1 MPVDPGAPIPTTPLP
16 TAPTGGGAGNGA
28 AAAVPVGPGLDAV
41 GSLDLV
47 SRAAVPAGPG
57 LDTAAPRA
65 VAPAPGVPA
74 TPSLLGPEAVSDR
87 YGFYRTLRESY
98 PLVWDDRLGAWL
110 VSRYGDVAAAL
121 GDPGLVRPRRGPCCW
136 PGEVWCEGPR
146 REVDDEAFGVLRE
159 VSERTAFV
167 LARRLAQREVAD
179 LAEEFCHWLP
189 VGTAAT
195 ALGLSCAELARG
207 SRAGGRRAGPAAS
220 LAVLCA
226 DRSALIGKALASLLA
241 NLLDRPDEWA
251 AVRDAPGAL
260 TAAWAESLRRNPPV
274 HVVLRRAR
282 GDIRMADGTIPAVAA
297 VALLVGAA
305 SRDPDRF
312 AAPDRFDPRRTAP
325 AQLAFGPPDCPAA
338 RVAELQAECAVRA
351 LCEAMPKLRW
361 AEGFRPTET
370 GLLTRAPRILLVRP
384 A

>member
-1 MPVDPGAPIPTTPLP
+1 MSVDPGAPIPTPPLP
-16 TAPTGGGAGNGA
+16 AAPMGRIAGAGTVVAGA
-28 AAAVPVGPGLDAV
+28 AAAPEPGGP
-41 GSLDLV
+41 
-47 SRAAVPAGPG
+47 AA
-57 LDTAAPRA
+57 
-65 VAPAPGVPA
+65 
-74 TPSLLGPEAVSDR
+74 PSLLGPEAVSDR
-87 YGFYRTLRESY
+87 YGFYRTLRESH

-121 GDPGLVRPRRGPCCW
+121 GDPGLVRPRRRGPCCW

-159 VSERTAFV
+159 VSARTAFV
-167 LARRLAQREVAD
+167 LARRLAQREVTD

-195 ALGLSCAELARG
+195 ALGLSYAELARG

-251 AVRDAPGAL
+251 AVRDTPGAL
-260 TAAWAESLRRNPPV
+260 TAAWRESLRRNPPV

-282 GDIRMADGTIPAVAA
+282 GNIRIADGTVPEGAA

-305 SRDPDRF
+305 GRDPDRF

-338 RVAELQAECAVRA
+338 RVVELQAECAARA
-351 LCEAMPKLRW
+351 LCEAMPELRW

-370 GLLTRAPRILLVRP
+370 GLLTRAPRTLLVRP

>member
-1 MPVDPGAPIPTTPLP
+1 MDPACE
-16 TAPTGGGAGNGA
+16 TA
-28 AAAVPVGPGLDAV
+28 
-41 GSLDLV
+41 GSSGLV
-47 SRAAVPAGPG
+47 SRSAAPVAPGPDAFAPAGSAS
-57 LDTAAPRA
+57 LTAAP
-65 VAPAPGVPA
+65 APVLGVPA
-74 TPSLLGPEAVSDR
+74 APSLLGPEAVSDR

-146 REVDDEAFGVLRE
+146 REVDAEAFGVLRE

-189 VGTAAT
+189 LGTAAT
-195 ALGLSCAELARG
+195 ALGLSYAELVRG

-226 DRSALIGKALASLLA
+226 DRSALIGKALSSLLA
-241 NLLDRPDEWA
+241 NLLDRPVEWA
-251 AVRDAPGAL
+251 AVRAAPGAL
-260 TAAWAESLRRNPPV
+260 AAAWCESLRRNPPV

-282 GDIRMADGTIPAVAA
+282 VDTRIADGTVPAGAA
-297 VALLVGAA
+297 VALLIGAA

-312 AAPDRFDPRRTAP
+312 AAPDRFDPCRTAP

-370 GLLTRAPRILLVRP
+370 GLLTRAPRTLLVRP

>member
-1 MPVDPGAPIPTTPLP
+1 MPRDPGAPIPTKPYV
-16 TAPTGGGAGNGA
+16 GG
-28 AAAVPVGPGLDAV
+28 L
-41 GSLDLV
+41 
-47 SRAAVPAGPG
+47 
-57 LDTAAPRA
+57 
-65 VAPAPGVPA
+65 APGVPA
-74 TPSLLGPEAVSDR
+74 APSLLGPGAARDR
-87 YGFYRTLRESY
+87 YGFYRLLRESY
-98 PLVWDDRLGAWL
+98 PLVWDERVQAWL

-121 GDPGLVRPRRGPCCW
+121 GDPELVRARRGPCCW
-136 PGEVWCEGPR
+136 PGEVRCEGPR
-146 REVDDEAFGVLRE
+146 HQGDDEAFGVLRE
-159 VSERTAFV
+159 VSERTAYV
-167 LARRLAQREVAD
+167 LARRLAQREVCD
-179 LAEEFCHWLP
+179 LAEEFCRWLP
-189 VGTAAT
+189 LGTAAT
-195 ALGLSCAELARG
+195 ALGLSCAELTRG

-251 AVRDAPGAL
+251 AAGAAPGAL
-260 TAAWAESLRRNPPV
+260 RAAWGESLRRNPPL

-282 GDIRMADGTIPAVAA
+282 GDARLADGTVPAGAA

-312 AAPDRFDPRRTAP
+312 AAPDRFDPRRAAP

-351 LCEAMPKLRW
+351 LAEAMPELRW
-361 AEGFRPTET
+361 ADGFRPTET
-370 GLLTRAPRILLVRP
+370 GLLTRAPRTLLVRP

>member
-1 MPVDPGAPIPTTPLP
+1 MPADPGAPTRPPL
-16 TAPTGGGAGNGA
+16 APTPAAWGAEAEA
-28 AAAVPVGPGLDAV
+28 AAAAPVG
-41 GSLDLV
+41 
-47 SRAAVPAGPG
+47 
-57 LDTAAPRA
+57 
-65 VAPAPGVPA
+65 
-74 TPSLLGPEAVSDR
+74 PSLLGPEAVRDR

-98 PLVWDDRLGAWL
+98 PLVRDERLGAWL
-110 VSRYGDVAAAL
+110 VSRYGDVAGAL
-121 GDPGLVRPRRGPCCW
+121 GDPGLVRSRRGPCCW

-146 REVDDEAFGVLRE
+146 HEGDDEAFGVLRE

-179 LAEEFCHWLP
+179 LTGEFCHWLP
-189 VGTAAT
+189 VGTAAM
-195 ALGLSCAELARG
+195 ALGLSYAEMARG
-207 SRAGGRRAGPAAS
+207 SRGGRRRAGPAAS

-226 DRSALIGKALASLLA
+226 DRSSLIGKALASLLA

-251 AVRDAPGAL
+251 AVRDTPGAL
-260 TAAWAESLRRNPPV
+260 AAAWGESLRRNPPV

-282 GDIRMADGTIPAVAA
+282 GNTHMAEGTIPAGAA

-312 AAPDRFDPRRTAP
+312 AAPDSFDPRRAAP

-351 LCEAMPKLRW
+351 LCEAMPELRW
-361 AEGFRPTET
+361 DEGFRPSET
-370 GLLTRAPRILLVRP
+370 GLLTRAPRTLLVRP

>member
-1 MPVDPGAPIPTTPLP
+1 MPVDPGAPIPPTPLP
-16 TAPTGGGAGNGA
+16 A
-28 AAAVPVGPGLDAV
+28 AA
-41 GSLDLV
+41 
-47 SRAAVPAGPG
+47 
-57 LDTAAPRA
+57 
-65 VAPAPGVPA
+65 APAPGAPA
-74 TPSLLGPEAVSDR
+74 VPSLLGPEAVSDR

-98 PLVWDDRLGAWL
+98 PLVRDDRLGAWL

-121 GDPGLVRPRRGPCCW
+121 DDPGLVRPRRGLCCW
-136 PGEVWCEGPR
+136 PGEAWCAGPR
-146 REVDDEAFGVLRE
+146 REPDDEAFGVLRE

-167 LARRLAQREVAD
+167 LARRLARREVAD
-179 LAEEFCHWLP
+179 LAGEFCHWLP

-195 ALGLSCAELARG
+195 ALGLSYAELARG

-220 LAVLCA
+220 LAVLAA

-260 TAAWAESLRRNPPV
+260 TAAWRESLRRNPPV

-282 GDIRMADGTIPAVAA
+282 GNVRIAEGAVPAGAA

-305 SRDPDRF
+305 GRDPDRF

-338 RVAELQAECAVRA
+338 RVAELQAECAARA
-351 LCEAMPKLRW
+351 LCEAMPELRW
-361 AEGFRPTET
+361 VEGFRPTET
-370 GLLTRAPRILLVRP
+370 GLLTRAPRTLLVRP

>member
-1 MPVDPGAPIPTTPLP
+1 MPVDPGTPIPPTPLP
-16 TAPTGGGAGNGA
+16 A
-28 AAAVPVGPGLDAV
+28 AAA
-41 GSLDLV
+41 
-47 SRAAVPAGPG
+47 
-57 LDTAAPRA
+57 AAP
-65 VAPAPGVPA
+65 VPGVPA
-74 TPSLLGPEAVSDR
+74 VPSLSLLGPEAASCR

-98 PLVWDDRLGAWL
+98 PLVRDDRLGAWL
-110 VSRYGDVAAAL
+110 VSRYGDVSAAL
-121 GDPGLVRPRRGPCCW
+121 GDPGLVRPRRGLCCW
-136 PGEVWCEGPR
+136 PGEAWCTGPR
-146 REVDDEAFGVLRE
+146 READDEAFGVLRE

-260 TAAWAESLRRNPPV
+260 TAAWRESLRRNPPV

-282 GDIRMADGTIPAVAA
+282 GDVRVADGTVPAGAA

-305 SRDPDRF
+305 GRDPDRF
-312 AAPDRFDPRRTAP
+312 AAPDRFDPRRAAP

-338 RVAELQAECAVRA
+338 RVAELQAECAARA
-351 LCEAMPKLRW
+351 LCEAMPELRW

-370 GLLTRAPRILLVRP
+370 GLLTRAPRTLLVRP